1 MSRSS
6 PSQLH
11 GRRGVSA
18 APIMLVWRLRD
29 LSRLPLMVPQ
39 QTVPR
44 GCGNVP
50 HRTLCYIHGFMNR
63 QKQEARPLPEGPR
76 RKLPGHRKPRILPT
90 MLAALLLGPGPSAVA
105 QSRDEFAYWDGNGN
119 GDLTCSEA
127 LNRDEGLRLPAY
139 KDNRDGTGIIYEWL
153 ERQRSSDTDNDD
165 ITCDSSSNPRGYIP
179 KKRTEDPQPTGCPPD
194 AETWRGLKVCAER
207 SRDGYD
213 RDDYGSGYTR
223 LEDDIIAALPATMKK
238 NGQVYTPYSCILFD
252 ITPAGTAATDIEH
265 IVALAEAHDSGI
277 ADGRRRG
284 IASDLDNLTV
294 ADPTVN
300 RSEKSDRD
308 AAEWMPAR
316 HRAWFAARVIAV
328 KQEYELS
335 VDPAERDALERLLG
349 GGEAELNCVGAAS
362 VPGAPVGL
370 TAVAGNGSI
379 TLRWNSAADGGSS
392 ILRYEHRYKATGGS
406 SNYSEWAE
414 VSGGTRA
421 TRVTISGLTNGV
433 EYSFQVRAVNDIG
446 EGEPATVNE
455 TPGGVPGTPALS
467 ARGGNGA
474 VTLRWNEPAND
485 GGYSILNY
493 DVRYRESGAN
503 WGTWMKV
510 EGGATVR
517 SITITGLTNGTSYE
531 FQVRAVNGKGA
542 GAEATTEATPMPGL
556 NFAHFANGA
565 SITSD
570 LVLVNVGTEPI
581 RPMIHFYNNEGHLIP
596 GESIVDVRG
605 DLESQQDG
613 AITVRTKMEP
623 LADLTLS
630 THGRGELVT
639 GSVRVKADGP
649 IGGVLRFDI
658 PEIGVA
664 GVGASQPVHDA
675 IFPARRKE
683 TGINTGAAIRN
694 LGHDPIVVVCH
705 LMREG
710 TELEEKGISLDGNG
724 QTAKFIHELFTKT
737 DTSDF
742 VGSVRC
748 TAPNGGLF
756 TGVALEMDAGGRIF
770 TTLPL
775 VPVTAEERAASLDFA
790 HFANGESITS
800 EVVLVNVSTA
810 AAAPTLSFYDPM
822 GNSIAGDSVVN
833 LTGGLALTDEG
844 ALTIATKIQPLGER
858 TISTTGEGTLRVGS
872 VRVVSDGPLGGVLR
886 FNAPAIGV
894 AGVGVSQPV
903 PAAVFPARRQT
914 GGINTGAAIRNL
926 EADPMTLT
934 CQLMRKGA
942 VLEEREIPLAANG
955 QVAKFIDEMFET
967 DTSDFVGAVR
977 CGTPGEGRFTG
988 VALEMDPGNRIFT
1001 TLPLIPLSR

>member
-1 MSRSS
+1 
-6 PSQLH
+6 
-11 GRRGVSA
+11 
-18 APIMLVWRLRD
+18 
-29 LSRLPLMVPQ
+29 
-39 QTVPR
+39 
-44 GCGNVP
+44 
-50 HRTLCYIHGFMNR
+50 
-63 QKQEARPLPEGPR
+63 
-76 RKLPGHRKPRILPT
+76 

-165 ITCDSSSNPRGYIP
+165 IACDSSSNPRGYIP
-179 KKRTEDPQPTGCPPD
+179 KKRTDDPHPTGCPPD

-213 RDDYGSGYTR
+213 RDDYGSGYTS
-223 LEDDIIAALPATMKK
+223 LEDDIITALPATMKK
-238 NGQVYTPYSCILFD
+238 DGQVYTPYSCIAFD
-252 ITPAGTAATDIEH
+252 ITAAGTAATDIEH

-277 ADGRRRG
+277 ADERRRG
-284 IASDLDNLTV
+284 IASDLDNLTI

-300 RSEKSDRD
+300 RSKKSDRD

-335 VDPAERDALERLLG
+335 VDPAERDALETLLA

-370 TAVAGNGSI
+370 MAVAGNGSI
-379 TLRWNSAADGGSS
+379 TLSWNTAADGGSS
-392 ILRYEHRYKATGGS
+392 ILRYEYRFRAGGGNS
-406 SNYSEWAE
+406 SFSRWTE
-414 VSGGTRA
+414 VSGGSSA
-421 TRVTISGLTNGV
+421 TRVTISGLTNGI
-433 EYSFQVRAVNDIG
+433 EYAFQVRAVNDIG
-446 EGEPATVNE
+446 DGEPSMVNQ
-455 TPGGVPGTPALS
+455 TPGAVPGTPSLS

-485 GGYSILNY
+485 GGYPILNY
-493 DVRYRESGAN
+493 DVRYRESGAG
-503 WGTWMKV
+503 WGTWMEV
-510 EGGATVR
+510 EGGATAR
-517 SITITGLTNGTSYE
+517 SITITGLTNGTTYE
-531 FQVRAVNGKGA
+531 FQVRAVNSKGA
-542 GAEATTEATPMPGL
+542 GAEATTESTPMPGL
-556 NFAHFANGA
+556 DFAHFANGA

-570 LVLVNVGTEPI
+570 LVLVNVGAAPI
-581 RPMIHFYNNEGHLIP
+581 RPTIYFYNKQGHLIP
-596 GESIVDVRG
+596 GKSIVDVTG
-605 DLESQQDG
+605 DLGRQHDG
-613 AITVRTKMEP
+613 AISVRTKMDP
-623 LADLTLS
+623 LGELTIS
-630 THGRGELVT
+630 THGQGELVT
-639 GSVRVKADGP
+639 GSVRVEADGP

-664 GVGASQPVHDA
+664 GVGASQPVRDA

-683 TGINTGAAIRN
+683 GGINTGAAIRN
-694 LGHDPIVVVCH
+694 LVDDPVVVSCQ
-705 LMREG
+705 LIQDG
-710 TELEEKGISLDGNG
+710 TELEVVDISLDGNG

-748 TAPNGGLF
+748 TAPNDEMF
-756 TGVALEMDAGGRIF
+756 TGVALEMDPDNRIF

-775 VPVTAEERAASLDFA
+775 VPVATEERAASLDFA

-800 EVVLVNVSTA
+800 EVVLVNVSREDAT
-810 AAAPTLSFYDPM
+810 PTLSFFDPK
-822 GNSIAGDSVVN
+822 GNTIAGDSVVN
-833 LTGGLALTDEG
+833 LTGDLALTDEG
-844 ALTIATKIQPLGER
+844 ALTIRTKIKPLGER
-858 TISTTGEGTLRVGS
+858 TISTTGEGTLRIGS

-894 AGVGVSQPV
+894 AGVGASQSV
-903 PAAVFPARRQT
+903 PAAVFPARRQG

-926 EADPMTLT
+926 EPDPMTLT

-942 VLEEREIPLAANG
+942 VLEEIEIPLPGNG
-955 QVAKFIDEMFET
+955 QVAKFIDEIFET
-967 DTSDFVGAVR
+967 DTSDFVGVVR
-977 CGTPGEGRFTG
+977 CSAPDEGRFTG

-1001 TLPLIPLSR
+1001 TLPVIPVSR